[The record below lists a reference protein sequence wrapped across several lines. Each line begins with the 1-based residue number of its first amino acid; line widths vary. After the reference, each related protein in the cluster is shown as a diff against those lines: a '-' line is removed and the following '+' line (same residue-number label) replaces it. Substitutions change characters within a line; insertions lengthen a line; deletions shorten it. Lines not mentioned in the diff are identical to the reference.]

1 LVALN
6 GVDFAP
12 GVVVVIWMWPPRKG
26 CGVHHTFNEHNGSPL
41 LALRIGSSA
50 PAGLFTLG
58 LYLPA
63 LRRRRPLE
71 LVGAADPAGPV
82 VPGVATYQSEDEL
95 FRATELDALL
105 VLSPPSLHAA
115 HIAAG
120 VERGLHVL
128 VEKPPAL
135 NVAEVDAWPGAGPA
149 TVTPAFS
156 RRFWKRYSGP
166 KRRGAT
172 WRFTLKTDPAQW
184 RALRTEPVERD
195 LLPHAADLAGWLSGE
210 RIVAV
215 EEVARGRAAASGV
228 FRLSGGGEFRWEV
241 AHGDQY
247 VEHLTVDDRA
257 LAGPPGAIESIRDRF
272 LRRPPQVVRG
282 VQRLLSGWAAMLTGH
297 ASPALPTTADARA
310 CAAVIEAVEQVPRQG
325 DS

>member
-1 LVALN
+1 MSTM
-6 GVDFAP
+6 DRP
-12 GVVVVIWMWPPRKG
+12 
-26 CGVHHTFNEHNGSPL
+26 S
-41 LALRIGSSA
+41 ALRIGVIG
-50 PAGLFTLG
+50 AGRVFTR

-63 LRRRRPLE
+63 LRRQTALE

-215 EEVARGRAAASGV
+215 EEVARDRAAASGV
-228 FRLSGGGEFRWEV
+228 FRLSGCVRFPVGGRARGPVRRAPHRRW
-241 AHGDQY
+241 
-247 VEHLTVDDRA
+247 
-257 LAGPPGAIESIRDRF
+257 PGT
-272 LRRPPQVVRG
+272 RRPPR
-282 VQRLLSGWAAMLTGH
+282 RNREH
-297 ASPALPTTADARA
+297 P
-310 CAAVIEAVEQVPRQG
+310 
-325 DS
+325 